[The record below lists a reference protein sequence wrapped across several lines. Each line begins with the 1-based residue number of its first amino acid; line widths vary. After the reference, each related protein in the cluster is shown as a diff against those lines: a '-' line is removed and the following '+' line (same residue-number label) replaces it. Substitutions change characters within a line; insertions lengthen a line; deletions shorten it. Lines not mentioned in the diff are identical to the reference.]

1 MGEQQNM
8 AQKVKAVFNRI
19 FGIRLRYRMLL
30 VYIIGGALP
39 IIIIG
44 LYLVHGIYNI
54 LTEQAKS
61 AEVTE
66 LDMTRRQVEEMANTL
81 VTVTKYFYFDPQLEE
96 IAAKQYTDYQEMV
109 HDYRKYDSFL
119 NYGSYYNNTIAWMNI
134 YLTNDTIVSNSRFTK
149 VTEEIEEE
157 EWYALAKKKNGGALW
172 RFCQV
177 PSKDNRALTLLRM
190 LKTRRGGD
198 VGVLAVYVRPD
209 RFQTFLQERDCDTFV
224 VLNGQT
230 VVAGQEQGL
239 YFEQVAGL
247 LPEMEKG
254 QVQKN
259 VMIDKQEYVMTC
271 ENLPLVESEDY
282 LQIISFRAY
291 RDILQEVR
299 GQIAKSAAFFIL
311 SAVLSITV
319 ILLFSHSFSSRV
331 ERFRAE
337 MQKAAEGNFALEK
350 NLGGSDEI
358 SDLYDYLGTMIYQ
371 IQKLLAE
378 VYRERLHAER
388 LTIQQKDAEF
398 KMLASQINPHFLYN
412 TLETIRM
419 KARRSRQRDIE
430 EIVQML
436 AKIMRSTLQAGVSE
450 VTIRNEMELV
460 ENYLKIQQYRFEERI
475 QYHIYV
481 EEGLSQLLILP
492 LIMQPIV
499 ENSIIHGLESKEG
512 IGNIDI
518 KVCRRERNVVISIED
533 DGLGMDNG
541 TLEKLRQNLNIY
553 NEKGKHIGVSNVH
566 QRVKLKYGESYGVE
580 IYSVEGAGT
589 KVEILLPAEAELG
602 GSAYVQSDDN

>member
-1 MGEQQNM
+1 M

-66 LDMTRRQVEEMANTL
+66 LDMTRRQMEEMANTL

-96 IAAKQYTDYQEMV
+96 IAVKQYTDYQDMV

-149 VTEEIEEE
+149 VTEETEEE

-177 PSKDNRALTLLRM
+177 PSNDYHALTLLRM

-239 YFEQVAGL
+239 HFEQVEGL
-247 LPEMEKG
+247 LPEMKKG

-259 VMIDKQEYVMTC
+259 VMIDRQEYVMTC

-299 GQIAKSAAFFIL
+299 GQIAKSAVFFIL

-350 NLGGSDEI
+350 KLGGSDEI
-358 SDLYDYLGTMIYQ
+358 SELYDYLGTMIYQ

-450 VTIRNEMELV
+450 VTIRNELELV

-512 IGNIDI
+512 IGNIDV
-518 KVCRRERNVVISIED
+518 KVRRREGNVIISIED
-533 DGLGMDNG
+533 DGLGMDG
-541 TLEKLRQNLNIY
+541 ETLERLRQNLNIY

-580 IYSVEGAGT
+580 IHSVEGAGT

-602 GSAYVQSDDN
+602 GERVCTK